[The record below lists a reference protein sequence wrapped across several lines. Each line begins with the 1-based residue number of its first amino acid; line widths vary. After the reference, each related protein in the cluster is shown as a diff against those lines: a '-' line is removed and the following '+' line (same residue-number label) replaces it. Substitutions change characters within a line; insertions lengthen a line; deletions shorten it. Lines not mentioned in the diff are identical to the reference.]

1 MPRYV
6 FQIIDKCFQDASHID
21 VDSDVDFLLEESD
34 WNDYGY
40 MTLYGVH
47 ATAKRSRN
55 EKTTYLGSIRIMRID
70 QQVNES
76 HLLRKDF
83 GKYHFDSWRI
93 DYVNRYK
100 GYSDSSW

>member
-6 FQIIDKCFQDASHID
+6 FQIIEKCFQDASHID

-34 WNDYGY
+34 WNDYGF

-55 EKTTYLGSIRIMRID
+55 EKTTYTNSAA
-70 QQVNES
+70 
-76 HLLRKDF
+76 
-83 GKYHFDSWRI
+83 
-93 DYVNRYK
+93 
-100 GYSDSSW
+100 

>member
-40 MTLYGVH
+40 MTLYGVSMQPQ
-47 ATAKRSRN
+47 K
-55 EKTTYLGSIRIMRID
+55 EVEMKK
-70 QQVNES
+70 
-76 HLLRKDF
+76 LLIWVAS
-83 GKYHFDSWRI
+83 G
-93 DYVNRYK
+93 
-100 GYSDSSW
+100 

>member
-40 MTLYGVH
+40 MTL
-47 ATAKRSRN
+47 
-55 EKTTYLGSIRIMRID
+55 
-70 QQVNES
+70 
-76 HLLRKDF
+76 
-83 GKYHFDSWRI
+83 
-93 DYVNRYK
+93 
-100 GYSDSSW
+100 